1 MKFLH
6 TSDLHIGKTVC
17 GFSMLEEQKA
27 ALSQMLELVKSEQ
40 VDMVFLSGDLYD
52 RALPPSQAVTVLDEF
67 LTSLVDL
74 NVVVCA
80 IAGNH
85 DSGERIGFASRILE
99 HKGLYME
106 GLLKEQIRY
115 VDWTANRTADR
126 DENNETNGKIRNGT
140 GKAPGAET
148 VRVHLVPYARPAQ
161 VRDVFHSE
169 AASYEDCMQEIL
181 KHVDYLEDGRNV
193 LLTHQFVVNHGVE
206 PELSDSE
213 TRVSVGGADQVEAS
227 DFARFDYV
235 ALGHIHGPQQIGEG
249 PVYYSGSPVKYSFS
263 EVYHKKSVIIGE
275 FHEDG
280 RLTVKRAPLKP
291 VHDMRKIRGKLMDLV
306 SPDVVSAADAEDYL
320 LAVLTN
326 EEELV
331 DPVGTLRSVYPNVMQ
346 LQIERVQRERE
357 ASQEKGSDWKE
368 KSPFELFDQFYGYVM
383 DQDLTEEQA
392 RLVQDVIRE
401 AEEERG

>member
-27 ALSQMLELVKSEQ
+27 ALSQILELVKSEQ

-74 NVVVCA
+74 DVVVCA

-106 GLLKEQIRY
+106 GMLKETIRF
-115 VDWTANRTADR
+115 VDWMPKRGVESPAADTAPAID
-126 DENNETNGKIRNGT
+126 
-140 GKAPGAET
+140 AAQVP
-148 VRVHLVPYARPAQ
+148 VRVHLLPYARPAQ
-161 VRDVFHSE
+161 VRDVFHVETS
-169 AASYEDCMQEIL
+169 SYEDSMQEIL
-181 KHVDYLEDGRNV
+181 KHVDFLEDGKNV
-193 LLTHQFVVNHGVE
+193 LLTHQFVVNHGVA

-213 TRVSVGGADQVEAS
+213 TRVSVGGADQVEAA
-227 DFARFDYV
+227 DFERFDYV
-235 ALGHIHGPQQIGEG
+235 ALGHIHGPQQIGGG

-263 EVYHKKSVIIGE
+263 EVHHNKSVIIGE

-291 VHDMRKIRGKLMDLV
+291 VHDMRKIRGRLQDLID
-306 SPDVVSAADAEDYL
+306 PEVVSAADAEDYL

-326 EEELV
+326 EEELA
-331 DPVGTLRSVYPNVMQ
+331 DPMGTLRSVYPNVMQ
-346 LQIERVQRERE
+346 LQLERVQQERE
-357 ASQEKGSDWKE
+357 LLEERGADWKE
-368 KSPFELFDQFYGYVM
+368 KSPFELFEQFFGYVM
-383 DQDLTEEQA
+383 GQDLTEEQA
-392 RLVQDVIRE
+392 ALVQDVIRE
-401 AEEERG
+401 AKEENP